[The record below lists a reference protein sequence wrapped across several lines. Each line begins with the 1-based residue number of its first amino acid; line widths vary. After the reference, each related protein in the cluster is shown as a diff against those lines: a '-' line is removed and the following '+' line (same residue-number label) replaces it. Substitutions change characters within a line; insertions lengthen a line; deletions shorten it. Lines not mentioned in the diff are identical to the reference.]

1 MSKQEKIKTIKKF
14 IKISVATGLSI
25 LLVLLILF
33 AKPTKTFENY
43 NMNKWSDLSE
53 IQRMDTLQK
62 IITEEIKNPDLLI
75 ACLDKISL
83 LPESNNM
90 IIQTA
95 AALCYNGIKLNDMSG
110 EQ

>member
-1 MSKQEKIKTIKKF
+1 M
-14 IKISVATGLSI
+14 SVAAGLLI
-25 LLVLLILF
+25 LLALLILF

-53 IQRMDTLQK
+53 TQRMDTLQK

-75 ACLDKISL
+75 ACLDKIALFS
-83 LPESNNM
+83 ESNNM

-95 AALCYNGIKLNDMSG
+95 VALCYNGIKLNDTSE